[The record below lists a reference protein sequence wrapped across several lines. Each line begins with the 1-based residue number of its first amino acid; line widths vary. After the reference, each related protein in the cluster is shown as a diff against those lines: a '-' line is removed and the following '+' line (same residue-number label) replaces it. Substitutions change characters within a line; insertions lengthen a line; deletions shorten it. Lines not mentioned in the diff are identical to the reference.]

1 MTQSGLADWLTR
13 LESFSPHEI
22 DLGLDR
28 VREVLGR
35 LELCLP
41 ERVLHV
47 AGTNGKGSSVAMLQ
61 SMLMASGLRIGAYTS
76 PHIVRYN
83 ERICV
88 NGVPAPDPYIVAAF
102 ERIEALRGD
111 IPLTYFEYGTIAAL
125 VVFEAEKVDVA
136 VLEVGMGGRLDAVN
150 AVEPTASLITNIA
163 LDHCDWLGNDIESIA
178 YEKAGVMRP
187 GRPTVFA
194 STDLPAT
201 ITRHADGIGANLYI
215 AGRDYRW
222 QAFDEGWRWQGL
234 DTELSDLALP
244 ALNGSVQVQNAAGVL
259 ALLEVAGFSELL
271 NPDTVSPALQ
281 QLSLAGRMQSVRGE
295 RHWLLDVAHNPAAA
309 VSLSAALRAT
319 AFEGETI
326 AIIGMLADKDV
337 EGLVVPLSKVVSQ
350 WIAVQASSPRAIS
363 VDELARQVANATGC
377 ACLEAE
383 SIESAIEFAHEV
395 SSVDD
400 RILVTGSFYVVGPA
414 LEALGLYSRR

>member
-13 LESFSPHEI
+13 LETFSPHEI

-28 VREVLGR
+28 VLDVFGR
-35 LELCLP
+35 LELRVP

-61 SMLMASGLRIGAYTS
+61 SLLMTSGSRVGAYTS
-76 PHIVRYN
+76 PHIVSYN

-88 NGVPAPDPYIVAAF
+88 NGVPAADNDIVAAF
-102 ERIEALRGD
+102 ERIEAVRDD

-125 VVFEAEKVDVA
+125 VVFEAENVDVA

-150 AVEPTASLITNIA
+150 AVEPSASLITNIS
-163 LDHCDWLGNDIESIA
+163 LDHCDWLGDDIESIA
-178 YEKAGVMRP
+178 AEKAGVMRS

-194 STDLPAT
+194 STDVPTA
-201 ITRHADGIGANLYI
+201 ITRRADDIGATLCI

-222 QAFDEGWRWQGL
+222 QADGAAWHWQGR
-234 DTELSDLALP
+234 DAALSNLALP
-244 ALNGSVQVQNAAGVL
+244 ALNGPAQVQNAAGVL
-259 ALLEVAGFSELL
+259 ALLEVGGFSELL
-271 NPDTVSPALQ
+271 NRDTVNTALQ
-281 QLSLAGRMQSVRGE
+281 RLALAGRMQSIRGE

-309 VSLSAALRAT
+309 ESLSAALRET
-319 AFEGETI
+319 SFDGETI
-326 AIIGMLADKDV
+326 AIIGMLKDKDV
-337 EGLVVPLSKVVSQ
+337 EGLVAPLSTVVSQ
-350 WIAVQASSPRAIS
+350 WIAVQASSPRAIA
-363 VDELARQVANATGC
+363 VDELARQVANATGR

-383 SIESAIEFAHEV
+383 SLDSAIEFAREI
-395 SSVDD
+395 SAGDD
-400 RILVTGSFYVVGPA
+400 RILVTGSFYIVGPA